1 MGVCVLCFVFLLV
14 FIAAAPIGYY
24 TEPSRVVVCCLLF
37 NVTLLFA
44 SFVEVRAQPRKL
56 FASHHN

>member
-1 MGVCVLCFVFLLV
+1 MFLFFSHVSSCV
-14 FIAAAPIGYY
+14 IAAAPIGYY